1 VVTLKE
7 NFDPTSN
14 GVVGYFDAFLGLKP
28 LEKHKGN
35 TWKLDGK
42 ACG

>member
-1 VVTLKE
+1 MVILKE

-14 GVVGYFDAFLGLKP
+14 GVVAYFDAFLGLKP